1 MDVRP
6 ALVVLDLR
14 KRYGPTV
21 ALDGLSVSV
30 NRGEVHALLG
40 ENGAGK
46 STLVKLLS
54 GLTKPDSGSI
64 AVFDKAVRIDGPKD
78 AHSLGIRTAF
88 QEITLVKDLT
98 VAENFQLMEE
108 PVGATGMIRQR
119 RRNALVSARLAELN
133 LGYIDVRTE
142 VASLDLPTR
151 QKIEIAR
158 ATSHHPRILLLDEPT
173 ASLSARDVDWLG
185 EIIERLMREGTT
197 IIFISHRLQEVRRFC
212 SALTVLRNGRSVGS
226 HAVNAISDNDVIE
239 LMIGRSIAAAFPPK
253 PSTPRPE
260 ETGLAA
266 LAVRDLRSIAGLNGI
281 SLNLWPGRITGL
293 GGLDGMGQRELFLA
307 LFGVAD
313 IQAGSI
319 SVDGQ
324 PVTIG
329 SPAEAISERIGI
341 SMVPEDRKTEGLF
354 LELDGRQNISLPSL
368 ERFTYFGL
376 IDYRA
381 EGAAVRSV
389 LELVQVVPR
398 AVWSVAREFSGG
410 NQQKIVLAKWLL
422 AGSRIL
428 LLYDPTRGVDVGT
441 KAEIYRLIREFAA
454 AGGAVL
460 YYSTDIPELVNLCDE
475 VAVIYR
481 GRIAE
486 LLGGND
492 LSETKIMAA
501 AVAQSTARA
510 AG

>member
-6 ALVVLDLR
+6 ALVVSDLR

-30 NRGEVHALLG
+30 NSGDVHALLG

-54 GLTKPDSGSI
+54 GLTKLDSGSI

-108 PVGATGMIRQR
+108 PVGATGMIRQQ
-119 RRNALVSARLAELN
+119 RRNALVSARLAELG

-173 ASLSARDVDWLG
+173 ASLSTRDVDWLG
-185 EIIERLMREGTT
+185 EIIQRLMREETT

-253 PSTPRPE
+253 PSTPRQE

-266 LAVRDLRSIAGLNGI
+266 LAVRDLRSMAGLNGI

-313 IQAGSI
+313 IESGSI
-319 SVDGQ
+319 SVNGQ

-368 ERFTYFGL
+368 KRFTRFGL

-398 AVWSVAREFSGG
+398 AIWSSAREFSGG

>member
-6 ALVVLDLR
+6 ALVVSDLR

-30 NRGEVHALLG
+30 NRGEVYALLG

-54 GLTKPDSGSI
+54 GLTKLDSGSI

-108 PVGATGMIRQR
+108 PVGATGMIRQQ
-119 RRNALVSARLAELN
+119 RRNALVSARLAELG

-226 HAVNAISDNDVIE
+226 HAVNAISDNDLIE

-253 PSTPRPE
+253 PNTPRQE
-260 ETGLAA
+260 QTGLAA
-266 LAVRDLRSIAGLNGI
+266 LAVRDLRSMAGLNGI
-281 SLNLWPGRITGL
+281 SLNLWPGQITGL

-307 LFGVAD
+307 LFGLAD

-319 SVDGQ
+319 SVNGQ

-368 ERFTYFGL
+368 ERFTHFGL

-398 AVWSVAREFSGG
+398 AVWSLAREFSGG

-481 GRIAE
+481 GRIAQ
-486 LLGGND
+486 LLGGID
-492 LSETKIMAA
+492 ISETKIMAA